1 MPMVCLYAESVSIQ
15 SGREIWLD
23 DAAATI
29 LKGSV
34 AGIVRE
40 RCSRQKTMAQ
50 RLRAA
55 GKG

>member
-15 SGREIWLD
+15 SGREIWLV